1 MAHLAVHG
9 DLEAHELLADLLRGG
24 EQLLVLLPEGDL
36 ELVHLAG
43 ELHGGEGCAGR
54 HGRAASEGRP
64 PVFSLVEVVLPGRR
78 WGLVTGLVRCLVW

>member
-1 MAHLAVHG
+1 MAHLAVDG

-54 HGRAASEGRP
+54 HGRAASEGRAAL
-64 PVFSLVEVVLPGRR
+64 FSLLEVVLAGRR
-78 WGLVTGLVRCLVW
+78 WGLVTGLD